1 MLHTGFHQRIW
12 AARDTAA
19 VRQGACMASVM
30 TFFFMLFF
38 GFMAMVSYARYGMS
52 LVAPVYLTFLSA
64 FWLIQELAAGW
75 QALAI
80 VLVVSMVASS
90 CDTLQTGIT
99 ALMHPITERILA
111 KLGMESTALTG
122 LVINFAVTAII
133 NVPAIIMSTQ
143 NVSVL
148 TLFVLA
154 DLICATCIVPVLLG
168 LWTRIHHLAA
178 LAGCLVG
185 MFTSLLIF
193 GVGINGEAGNYE
205 TLMMAGGLY
214 TDTSFWAFL
223 LTPLCSAAATL
234 LANIPFFIKG
244 YKFDGYVNAVG
255 DANAAPSK
263 SVEIE
268 ASTAPRLV
276 KRKCTGLGLGGS

>member
-1 MLHTGFHQRIW
+1 
-12 AARDTAA
+12 
-19 VRQGACMASVM
+19 M

-38 GFMAMVSYARYGMS
+38 GFMGMVSFARYGFS
-52 LVAPVYLTFLSA
+52 LVGPVYLAFLSA
-64 FWLIQELAAGW
+64 FWLIQELTAGW
-75 QALAI
+75 QVLAI

-111 KLGMESTALTG
+111 KLGMESTARTG

-276 KRKCTGLGLGGS
+276 KRKCTGLGPGGS

>member
-1 MLHTGFHQRIW
+1 MG
-12 AARDTAA
+12 
-19 VRQGACMASVM
+19 
-30 TFFFMLFF
+30 
-38 GFMAMVSYARYGMS
+38 RYGMS

-99 ALMHPITERILA
+99 AL
-111 KLGMESTALTG
+111 TG

-133 NVPAIIMSTQ
+133 NVPAVIMSTQ

-185 MFTSLLIF
+185 AFTALLIF
-193 GVGINGEAGNYE
+193 GVGINGEKGRYE
-205 TLMMAGGLY
+205 TLMMDGGLY
-214 TDTSFWAFL
+214 TDTSFWAFV

-234 LANIPFFIKG
+234 LANIPFFLKG
-244 YKFDGYVNAVG
+244 YKFDGYAV
-255 DANAAPSK
+255 DAAPSK
-263 SVEIE
+263 QVEVVTGEPEVIKVNTIE
-268 ASTAPRLV
+268 TEA
-276 KRKCTGLGLGGS
+276 